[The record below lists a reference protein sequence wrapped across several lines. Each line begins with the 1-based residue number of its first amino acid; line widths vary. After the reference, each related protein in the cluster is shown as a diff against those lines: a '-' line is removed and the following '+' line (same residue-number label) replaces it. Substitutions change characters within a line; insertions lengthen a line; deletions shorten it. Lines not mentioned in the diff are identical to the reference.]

1 MGFLSDSLVWSAEG
15 ELIISPTVGLGFAAL
30 WFSVSVVG
38 VRLFKGELL
47 GPAVLVFILGI

>member
-15 ELIISPTVGLGFAAL
+15 KLIISPTVGLGFAAL